1 MCAFFCCPLLLLCMF
16 VLHSYFQYPQSENEI
31 CGTATEM
38 QLNWNWSQK
47 PPANKCL
54 KAIVSQNVSY
64 LFIIWSLASHHT
76 QALLY
81 TIYNIYI
88 HECWNI
94 AVRKMRKSIKRIT
107 TLTRSK
113 NQFHHFNFLSIF

>member
-1 MCAFFCCPLLLLCMF
+1 MFNAYKFMPVALFFMLFVVVVVQIEFITRPFFIQFSVCVFLLCPLLLLCMF

-81 TIYNIYI
+81 TIYNIY
-88 HECWNI
+88 
-94 AVRKMRKSIKRIT
+94 S
-107 TLTRSK
+107 
-113 NQFHHFNFLSIF
+113 